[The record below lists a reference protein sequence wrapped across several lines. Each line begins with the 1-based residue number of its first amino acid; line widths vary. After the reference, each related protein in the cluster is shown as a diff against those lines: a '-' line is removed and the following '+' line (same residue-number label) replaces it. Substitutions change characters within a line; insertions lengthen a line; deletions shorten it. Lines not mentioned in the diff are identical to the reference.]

1 MALHKALLLWMFS
14 WSTNACPPGNF
25 VAQLDWGL
33 IRVWKRFLRVL
44 FVLYRRIAMIQAQAH
59 FSIVKR
65 RQECHDFAI
74 VPSGAPR
81 YTGDKEYASLHR
93 QKLIVDALMILRIII
108 CCLLSCFVSHLRQ
121 QHNNHHHQHKKNNT
135 TEHSIIIVEKKKK

>member
-1 MALHKALLLWMFS
+1 
-14 WSTNACPPGNF
+14 
-25 VAQLDWGL
+25 
-33 IRVWKRFLRVL
+33 
-44 FVLYRRIAMIQAQAH
+44 MIQAHAH

-93 QKLIVDALMILRIII
+93 QKLIVDALMILRII
-108 CCLLSCFVSHLRQ
+108 CLVVVVLSDKKKT
-121 QHNNHHHQHKKNNT
+121 QHNKYY
-135 TEHSIIIVEKKKK
+135 

>member
-1 MALHKALLLWMFS
+1 M
-14 WSTNACPPGNF
+14 
-25 VAQLDWGL
+25 
-33 IRVWKRFLRVL
+33 
-44 FVLYRRIAMIQAQAH
+44 LYRRIAMIQAQAH

-108 CCLLSCFVSHLRQ
+108 CCRVLSLIRQ

-135 TEHSIIIVEKKKK
+135 TEHSIIIVEKKKIIIIETCYVIIIMLFLLLFLSCFPFCAPL